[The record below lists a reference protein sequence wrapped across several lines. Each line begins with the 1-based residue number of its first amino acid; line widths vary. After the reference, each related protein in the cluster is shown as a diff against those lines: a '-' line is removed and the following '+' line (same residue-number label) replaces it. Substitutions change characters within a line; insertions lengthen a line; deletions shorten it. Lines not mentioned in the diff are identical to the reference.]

1 MTSGSRA
8 QAHNGSGSSRP
19 AGSRYWHRVQ
29 SLEEV
34 GTYLV
39 SRGIAPAQVLR
50 SNDLPASLLLD
61 PGAWVERTVCFRLLA
76 DIARRTRDP
85 YLGLHIAE
93 VQRLQDYG
101 AWGEGV
107 LRAPTLRRALEFAA
121 ERIGLIRTG
130 LTIQVRVDGEQARLS
145 ARFSGVSD
153 TAALHP
159 SLACLTTL
167 YRIVRLAAGAEL
179 VEARLCLARRR
190 ATDEAERVLGP
201 RLAFGADRN
210 ELVFDRQALDLPLRP
225 LTPAEREVFGLLR
238 TGRPLAT
245 ARETHRL
252 IRDLLQEGRTTVVD
266 VANALSMSV
275 RGLQRHLDEWGVTF
289 ETMLDEYRRTSALDQ
304 LEGGELSVTEIAFR
318 LGYSDA
324 SHFTRAVR
332 RWTGRTPRQIRLDP
346 GPAPGWRKSPS
357 PGRDVADRVASMP
370 RVR

>member
-1 MTSGSRA
+1 MTSGSRVEA
-8 QAHNGSGSSRP
+8 RNGSGSSGR

-29 SLEEV
+29 SLKEV

-39 SRGIAPAQVLR
+39 SRGIPPAQVLR
-50 SNDLPASLLLD
+50 SNGLPASLLLD

-85 YLGLHIAE
+85 YLGLHVAE

-101 AWGEGV
+101 AWGDGV
-107 LRAPTLRRALEFAA
+107 LHAPTLRRALEFAA

-130 LTIQVRVDGEQARLS
+130 LAIQVRADGDQVRLS
-145 ARFSGVSD
+145 AKFSGVSD
-153 TAALHP
+153 AAALHP

-167 YRIVRLAAGAEL
+167 YRIVRLAAGPDL
-179 VEARLCLARRR
+179 VEARLCLSKRR

-210 ELVFDRQALDLPLRP
+210 ELVFDREALDLPLRP
-225 LTPAEREVFGLLR
+225 LTPAEREVHGLLR

-245 ARETHRL
+245 AREAHRL

-266 VANALSMSV
+266 VANALDMSV

-304 LEGGELSVTEIAFR
+304 LVDSDLSVTEIAFR

-346 GPAPGWRKSPS
+346 GPVPGWRKGSNS
-357 PGRDVADRVASMP
+357 GRGVGPGGI
-370 RVR
+370 